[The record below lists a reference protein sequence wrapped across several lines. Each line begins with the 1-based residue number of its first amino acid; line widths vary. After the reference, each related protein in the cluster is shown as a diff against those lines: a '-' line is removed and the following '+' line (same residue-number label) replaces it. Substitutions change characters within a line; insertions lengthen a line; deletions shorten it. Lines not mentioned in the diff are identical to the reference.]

1 MNEEIKRQI
10 EADVTSGETEVQKG
24 FEKELENSAKESIKK
39 LQEKWKLSNE
49 EVQTIYT
56 TNYKKL
62 LSGKLDNVSILTQK
76 VKDLDTITNKLLA
89 TYMAKQREA
98 QKNNENP
105 SWGRRSIY
113 RALDI
118 DKDISKNSA
127 KMNVLK
133 WVIDELASIPEMIR
147 EMIKHPIDTTKAIYN
162 ALVKN
167 FSATMAEIGKQYM
180 NIFSG
185 LWTPEDQYNT
195 GRSATLIILTLFPWG
210 FSKTALNA
218 WKSALRAAG
227 KVASTVGKAA
237 TTLGK
242 EGLITWTKTIA
253 KEATKWA
260 ISGAKEVAKWVVS
273 STKNGINS
281 VKNGVKSWIE
291 SVKNS
296 PKNIVNIFKKKPSAE
311 YIKIENATKQLTDD
325 VTKLKN
331 NISTLKGQKSQLG
344 KEVKDL
350 QARVDTLNKKK
361 KLTKAEK
368 QELTQKTNDLATKQ
382 SEIKAIDKNINTENT
397 VIQKKQREINQNN
410 TKLGLDNNKL
420 NHKAKELKALEK
432 QKNTLTSE
440 KTKLTQL
447 QKDLDAATK
456 ANNTKEIARLNKAIN
471 KTNTK
476 IKDLETNIA
485 KKTKEVNA
493 INTKLTQKE
502 LKSLGK
508 DEVLQELIKKGFT
521 REMLTNLVKLP
532 LKHKLFQSI
541 KNRIHTK
548 INIKKIKKE
557 LFDVEDVL
565 KKNAGKGSID
575 DLINKAK
582 NTPSMQGRDEIIKLA
597 DKQTALKKSLEEA
610 RVMSKSQVRE
620 IGLQV
625 SDLSIIGGMVSLEAQ
640 KNIKLAMESE
650 ASLLELY
657 EYLSIDNEQTANL
670 NENKNGLRSGS
681 VEFEDTMAK
690 SDYLNGLSEEELS
703 KVKITITGK
712 ASKTWSISV
721 NERLAT
727 QRAKAMKEQLLK
739 IYPGLKE
746 DHILLKT
753 AVQAQDSED
762 DIANWQGADL
772 NITWESKTY
781 IAGYDE
787 VKSKY
792 NELKKESSP
801 PIIPKDIDT
810 AVAQN

>member
-1 MNEEIKRQI
+1 M
-10 EADVTSGETEVQKG
+10 
-24 FEKELENSAKESIKK
+24 
-39 LQEKWKLSNE
+39 
-49 EVQTIYT
+49 
-56 TNYKKL
+56 
-62 LSGKLDNVSILTQK
+62 
-76 VKDLDTITNKLLA
+76 
-89 TYMAKQREA
+89 
-98 QKNNENP
+98 
-105 SWGRRSIY
+105 
-113 RALDI
+113 
-118 DKDISKNSA
+118 
-127 KMNVLK
+127 
-133 WVIDELASIPEMIR
+133 
-147 EMIKHPIDTTKAIYN
+147 
-162 ALVKN
+162 
-167 FSATMAEIGKQYM
+167 
-180 NIFSG
+180 
-185 LWTPEDQYNT
+185 
-195 GRSATLIILTLFPWG
+195 
-210 FSKTALNA
+210 
-218 WKSALRAAG
+218 
-227 KVASTVGKAA
+227 
-237 TTLGK
+237 
-242 EGLITWTKTIA
+242 
-253 KEATKWA
+253 
-260 ISGAKEVAKWVVS
+260 
-273 STKNGINS
+273 
-281 VKNGVKSWIE
+281 
-291 SVKNS
+291 KNS

-397 VIQKKQREINQNN
+397 VIQKKQSEINKNN

-521 REMLTNLVKLP
+521 REMLTNLLKLP
-532 LKHKLFQSI
+532 AKYKLFQSI
-541 KNRIHTK
+541 KNRRHTK

-557 LFDVEDVL
+557 LFDVEDIL
-565 KKNAGKGSID
+565 KNNAGKRSID

-582 NTPSMQGRDEIIKLA
+582 NTPSMKGRDNIIQLA

-610 RVMSKSQVRE
+610 TAMSKSQVRE

-625 SDLSIIGGMVSLEAQ
+625 SDLSIIGGMVSLEAR
-640 KNIKLAMESE
+640 KNIKLEE
-650 ASLLELY
+650 SLLELY

-681 VEFEDTMAK
+681 VEFDDTMAK
-690 SDYLNGLSEEELS
+690 SSYLNGLTKEELS
-703 KVKITITGK
+703 KVEITITGK
-712 ASKTWSISV
+712 ASKT
-721 NERLAT
+721 
-727 QRAKAMKEQLLK
+727 
-739 IYPGLKE
+739 
-746 DHILLKT
+746 
-753 AVQAQDSED
+753 
-762 DIANWQGADL
+762 
-772 NITWESKTY
+772 
-781 IAGYDE
+781 
-787 VKSKY
+787 
-792 NELKKESSP
+792 
-801 PIIPKDIDT
+801 
-810 AVAQN
+810 

>member
-10 EADVTSGETEVQKG
+10 EVDVTSGENEVQKEL
-24 FEKELENSAKESIKK
+24 EKELETSAKESIKK

-62 LSGKLDNVSILTQK
+62 LSGKVDNISILTQK
-76 VKDLDTITNKLLA
+76 IKDLDAVTNKLLA

-195 GRSATLIILTLFPWG
+195 GRSATLIVLTLFPWG

-218 WKSALRAAG
+218 WKAALRAGG

-260 ISGAKEVAKWVVS
+260 ISGAKEAAKWLVS

-291 SVKNS
+291 SIKNT

-382 SEIKAIDKNINTENT
+382 SEIQAIDKNIKTENA
-397 VIQKKQREINQNN
+397 VIKKKQSEINKNN

-420 NHKAKELKALEK
+420 NQKAKELKALEK

-447 QKDLDAATK
+447 QKDLDSATK

-541 KNRIHTK
+541 KNRIHTGR
-548 INIKKIKKE
+548 NIKKLKKK
-557 LFDVEDVL
+557 LFDAEEVL
-565 KKNAGKGSID
+565 RKKAGKGSID

-582 NTPSMQGRDEIIKLA
+582 NTPSMKGRDNIIKLA

-610 RVMSKSQVRE
+610 TAMSKSQVRQ
-620 IGLQV
+620 IALQV

-670 NENKNGLRSGS
+670 EENKNGLRSGS
-681 VEFEDTMAK
+681 VEFDDTMAK

-712 ASKTWSISV
+712 ASKTWSKSV

-727 QRAKAMKEQLLK
+727 ERAEAMKKKLLE

-746 DHILLKT
+746 DHILVNT
-753 AVQAQDSED
+753 AVQAQDSKD
-762 DIANWQGADL
+762 NIANWQGADL
-772 NITWESKTY
+772 SITWESKTY

-792 NELKKESSP
+792 NELEKNHRE
-801 PIIPKDIDT
+801 PIIPENTDNM
-810 AVAQN
+810 VAQK

>member
-1 MNEEIKRQI
+1 MNEFTINQKFQNQI
-10 EADVTSGETEVQKG
+10 EADVSSGENEVQKD
-24 FEKELENSAKESIKK
+24 FEQQVEKSAKASIQK
-39 LQEKWKLSNE
+39 LQEKWKLSDE
-49 EVQTIYT
+49 ELQTLYT

-62 LSGKLDNVSILTQK
+62 LSGKIYNSDIFTQK
-76 VKDLDTITNKLLA
+76 IKDLDAITNKLLA

-98 QKNNENP
+98 QKNNEDP
-105 SWGRRSIY
+105 SWGRRIIY
-113 RALDI
+113 WFFWI
-118 DKDISKNSA
+118 DKNISKNSV

-133 WVIDELASIPEMIR
+133 WVIDELASVPEMIR
-147 EMIKHPIDTTKAIYN
+147 EMVKHPKDTTEAIYN

-185 LWTPEDQYNT
+185 LRTPEDQYNT

-227 KVASTVGKAA
+227 KVASTV
-237 TTLGK
+237 GK

-331 NISTLKGQKSQLG
+331 NINTLKGQKSQLG

-397 VIQKKQREINQNN
+397 VIQKKQSEINKNN

-521 REMLTNLVKLP
+521 REMLTNLLKLP
-532 LKHKLFQSI
+532 AKYKLFQSI
-541 KNRIHTK
+541 KNRRHTK

-565 KKNAGKGSID
+565 KKNAGKRSID

-582 NTPSMQGRDEIIKLA
+582 NTPSMKGRDNIIQLA

-610 RVMSKSQVRE
+610 TAMSKSQVRE

-625 SDLSIIGGMVSLEAQ
+625 SDLSIIGGMVSLEAR
-640 KNIKLAMESE
+640 KNIKLEE
-650 ASLLELY
+650 SLLELY

-681 VEFEDTMAK
+681 VEFDDTMAK

-712 ASKTWSISV
+712 ASKTWARSV

-727 QRAKAMKEQLLK
+727 ERAEAMKKKLLE

-746 DHILLKT
+746 DHILVNT
-753 AVQAQDSED
+753 AVQAQDSKD
-762 DIANWQGADL
+762 NIANWQGADL
-772 NITWESKTY
+772 SITWESKTY

-792 NELKKESSP
+792 NELEKNHPE
-801 PIIPKDIDT
+801 PIIPENTDNM
-810 AVAQN
+810 VAQK

>member
-1 MNEEIKRQI
+1 MNEFTINQKFQNQI
-10 EADVTSGETEVQKG
+10 EADVSSGENEVQKD
-24 FEKELENSAKESIKK
+24 FEQQVEKSAKASIQK
-39 LQEKWKLSNE
+39 LQEKWKLSDE
-49 EVQTIYT
+49 ELQTLYT

-62 LSGKLDNVSILTQK
+62 LSGKIYNSDIFTQK
-76 VKDLDTITNKLLA
+76 IKDLDAITNKLLA

-98 QKNNENP
+98 QKNNEDP
-105 SWGRRSIY
+105 SWGRRIIY
-113 RALDI
+113 WFFWI
-118 DKDISKNSA
+118 DKNISKNSV

-133 WVIDELASIPEMIR
+133 WVIDELASVPEMIR
-147 EMIKHPIDTTKAIYN
+147 EMVKHPKDTTEAIYN

-185 LWTPEDQYNT
+185 LRTPEDQYNT

-227 KVASTVGKAA
+227 KVASTV
-237 TTLGK
+237 GK

-331 NISTLKGQKSQLG
+331 NINTLKGQKSQLG

-397 VIQKKQREINQNN
+397 VIQKKQSEINKNN

-521 REMLTNLVKLP
+521 REMLTNLLKLP
-532 LKHKLFQSI
+532 AKYKLFQSI
-541 KNRIHTK
+541 KNRRHTK

-565 KKNAGKGSID
+565 KKNAGKRSID

-582 NTPSMQGRDEIIKLA
+582 NTPSMKGRDNIIQLA

-610 RVMSKSQVRE
+610 TAMSKSQVRE

-625 SDLSIIGGMVSLEAQ
+625 SDLSIIGGMVSLEAR
-640 KNIKLAMESE
+640 KNIKLEE
-650 ASLLELY
+650 SLLELY

-681 VEFEDTMAK
+681 VEFDDTMAK

-712 ASKTWSISV
+712 ASKTWARSV

-727 QRAKAMKEQLLK
+727 ERAEAMKKKLLE

-746 DHILLKT
+746 DHILVNT
-753 AVQAQDSED
+753 AVQAQDSKD
-762 DIANWQGADL
+762 NIANWQGADL
-772 NITWESKTY
+772 SITWESKTY

-792 NELKKESSP
+792 NELEKNHPE
-801 PIIPKDIDT
+801 PIIPENTDNL
-810 AVAQN
+810 VAQK

>member
-10 EADVTSGETEVQKG
+10 EADVTSGENEVQKEL
-24 FEKELENSAKESIKK
+24 EKELENSAKESIKK

-76 VKDLDTITNKLLA
+76 VKNLDAITNKLLA

-98 QKNNENP
+98 QKNNEDP
-105 SWGRRSIY
+105 SWGRRIIY
-113 RALDI
+113 WFFWI
-118 DKDISKNSA
+118 DKNISKNSV

-133 WVIDELASIPEMIR
+133 WVIDELASVPEMIR
-147 EMIKHPIDTTKAIYN
+147 EMVKHPKDTTEAIYN
-162 ALVKN
+162 AFVKN
-167 FSATMAEIGKQYM
+167 FDATIAEIGKQYM

-185 LWTPEDQYNT
+185 LRTPEDQYNT
-195 GRSATLIILTLFPWG
+195 GRSATLIVLTLFPWG

-273 STKNGINS
+273 GTKNGIS
-281 VKNGVKSWIE
+281 SIKNGVKSWIE

-296 PKNIVNIFKKKPSAE
+296 PKNIVNVFKKKPSAE

-325 VTKLKN
+325 VAKLKN
-331 NISTLKGQKSQLG
+331 NLSTLKGQKSQLG

-350 QARVDTLNKKK
+350 KARVDTLNKKK

-368 QELTQKTNDLATKQ
+368 QELTQKTNDLTTKQ
-382 SEIKAIDKNINTENT
+382 SEIQAIDKNIKTENA
-397 VIQKKQREINQNN
+397 VIKKKQSEINKNN

-420 NHKAKELKALEK
+420 NQKAKELKALEK

-485 KKTKEVNA
+485 KKTKKVNA

-557 LFDVEDVL
+557 LFDVDDVL
-565 KKNAGKGSID
+565 IKNAGKRSID

-625 SDLSIIGGMVSLEAQ
+625 WDLSIIGGMVSLEAR
-640 KNIKLAMESE
+640 KNIKLEE
-650 ASLLELY
+650 SLLELY

-670 NENKNGLRSGS
+670 EENKNGLRSGS
-681 VEFEDTMAK
+681 VEFDDTMAK

-727 QRAKAMKEQLLK
+727 QRAEAMKKKLLE

-746 DHILLKT
+746 DHILVNT

-762 DIANWQGADL
+762 SIANWQGADL

-792 NELKKESSP
+792 NELKKDSP
-801 PIIPKDIDT
+801 QPIIPENPDK

>member
-10 EADVTSGETEVQKG
+10 EADVTSGETEIQKG

-76 VKDLDTITNKLLA
+76 VKNLDAITNKLLA

-98 QKNNENP
+98 QKNNEDP
-105 SWGRRSIY
+105 SWGRRIIY
-113 RALDI
+113 WFFWI
-118 DKDISKNSA
+118 DKNISKNSV

-133 WVIDELASIPEMIR
+133 WVIDELASVPEMIR
-147 EMIKHPIDTTKAIYN
+147 EMVKHPKDTTEAIYN
-162 ALVKN
+162 AFVKN
-167 FSATMAEIGKQYM
+167 FDATIAEIGKQYM

-185 LWTPEDQYNT
+185 LRTPEDQYNT
-195 GRSATLIILTLFPWG
+195 GRSATLIVLTLFPWG

-260 ISGAKEVAKWVVS
+260 ISGAKEVAKWVIS

-296 PKNIVNIFKKKPSAE
+296 PKNIVNMFKKKPSAE

-382 SEIKAIDKNINTENT
+382 SEIQAIDKNIKTENA
-397 VIQKKQREINQNN
+397 VIKKKQSEINKNN

-420 NHKAKELKALEK
+420 NQKAKELKALEK

-456 ANNTKEIARLNKAIN
+456 ANNTKEIDRLNKAIN

-541 KNRIHTK
+541 KNRIHTGR
-548 INIKKIKKE
+548 NIKKLKKK
-557 LFDVEDVL
+557 LFDTEEVL
-565 KKNAGKGSID
+565 RKKAGKGSID

-582 NTPSMQGRDEIIKLA
+582 NTPSMKGRDNIIKLA

-610 RVMSKSQVRE
+610 RLMSKSQVRE

-625 SDLSIIGGMVSLEAQ
+625 SDLSIIGGMVSLEAW
-640 KNIKLAMESE
+640 KNIKLEE
-650 ASLLELY
+650 SLLELY

-681 VEFEDTMAK
+681 VEFDDTMAK

-703 KVKITITGK
+703 KVQITITGK
-712 ASKTWSISV
+712 ASKTWSIGL
-721 NERLAT
+721 NKRLAT
-727 QRAKAMKEQLLK
+727 QRAEAMKKQLLK
-739 IYPGLKE
+739 IYPGLKGE
-746 DHILLKT
+746 NISLKT
-753 AVQAQDSED
+753 ALQARDSED
-762 DIANWQGADL
+762 NIANWQGADI

-792 NELKKESSP
+792 NELKKDSSQ
-801 PIIPKDIDT
+801 PIIPEDSDT
-810 AVAQN
+810 AVAQI

>member
-10 EADVTSGETEVQKG
+10 EADVTSGETEIQKG

-76 VKDLDTITNKLLA
+76 VKNLDAITNKLLA

-98 QKNNENP
+98 QKNNEDP
-105 SWGRRSIY
+105 SWGRRIIY
-113 RALDI
+113 WFFWI
-118 DKDISKNSA
+118 DKNISKNSV

-133 WVIDELASIPEMIR
+133 WVIDELASVPEMIR
-147 EMIKHPIDTTKAIYN
+147 EMVKHPKDTTEAIYN
-162 ALVKN
+162 AFVKN
-167 FSATMAEIGKQYM
+167 FDATIAEIGKQYM

-185 LWTPEDQYNT
+185 LRTPEDQYNT
-195 GRSATLIILTLFPWG
+195 GRSATLIVLTLFPWG

-296 PKNIVNIFKKKPSAE
+296 PKNIVNMFKKKPSAE

-382 SEIKAIDKNINTENT
+382 SEIQAIDKNIKTENA
-397 VIQKKQREINQNN
+397 VIKKKQSEINKNN

-420 NHKAKELKALEK
+420 NQKAKELKALEK

-440 KTKLTQL
+440 KTKLT
-447 QKDLDAATK
+447 
-456 ANNTKEIARLNKAIN
+456 
-471 KTNTK
+471 
-476 IKDLETNIA
+476 
-485 KKTKEVNA
+485 
-493 INTKLTQKE
+493 
-502 LKSLGK
+502 
-508 DEVLQELIKKGFT
+508 
-521 REMLTNLVKLP
+521 
-532 LKHKLFQSI
+532 
-541 KNRIHTK
+541 
-548 INIKKIKKE
+548 
-557 LFDVEDVL
+557 
-565 KKNAGKGSID
+565 
-575 DLINKAK
+575 
-582 NTPSMQGRDEIIKLA
+582 
-597 DKQTALKKSLEEA
+597 
-610 RVMSKSQVRE
+610 
-620 IGLQV
+620 
-625 SDLSIIGGMVSLEAQ
+625 
-640 KNIKLAMESE
+640 
-650 ASLLELY
+650 
-657 EYLSIDNEQTANL
+657 
-670 NENKNGLRSGS
+670 
-681 VEFEDTMAK
+681 
-690 SDYLNGLSEEELS
+690 
-703 KVKITITGK
+703 
-712 ASKTWSISV
+712 
-721 NERLAT
+721 
-727 QRAKAMKEQLLK
+727 
-739 IYPGLKE
+739 
-746 DHILLKT
+746 
-753 AVQAQDSED
+753 
-762 DIANWQGADL
+762 
-772 NITWESKTY
+772 
-781 IAGYDE
+781 
-787 VKSKY
+787 
-792 NELKKESSP
+792 
-801 PIIPKDIDT
+801 
-810 AVAQN
+810 

>member
-10 EADVTSGETEVQKG
+10 EADVTSGETEIQKG

-76 VKDLDTITNKLLA
+76 VKNLDAITNKLLA

-98 QKNNENP
+98 QKNNEDP
-105 SWGRRSIY
+105 SWGRRIIY
-113 RALDI
+113 WFFWI
-118 DKDISKNSA
+118 DKNISKNSV

-133 WVIDELASIPEMIR
+133 WVIDELASVPEMIR
-147 EMIKHPIDTTKAIYN
+147 EMVKHPKDTTEAIYN
-162 ALVKN
+162 AFVKN
-167 FSATMAEIGKQYM
+167 FDATIAEIGKQYM

-185 LWTPEDQYNT
+185 LRTPEDQYNT
-195 GRSATLIILTLFPWG
+195 GRSATLIVLTLFPWG

-296 PKNIVNIFKKKPSAE
+296 PKNIVNMFKKKPSAE

-382 SEIKAIDKNINTENT
+382 SEIQAIDKNIKTENA
-397 VIQKKQREINQNN
+397 VIKKKQSEINKNN

-420 NHKAKELKALEK
+420 NQKAKELKALEK

-541 KNRIHTK
+541 KNRIHTGR
-548 INIKKIKKE
+548 NIKKLKKK
-557 LFDVEDVL
+557 LFDTEEVL
-565 KKNAGKGSID
+565 RKKAGKGSID

-582 NTPSMQGRDEIIKLA
+582 NTPSMKGRDNIIKLA

-610 RVMSKSQVRE
+610 RLMSKSQVRE

-625 SDLSIIGGMVSLEAQ
+625 SDLSIIGGMVSLEAW
-640 KNIKLAMESE
+640 KNIKLEE
-650 ASLLELY
+650 SLLELY

-681 VEFEDTMAK
+681 VEFDDTMAK
-690 SDYLNGLSEEELS
+690 SDYLNGLSAEELS

-712 ASKTWSISV
+712 ASKTWSISL
-721 NERLAT
+721 NKRLAT
-727 QRAKAMKEQLLK
+727 QRAEAMKKQLLK

-746 DHILLKT
+746 ENISLNTDL
-753 AVQAQDSED
+753 QAQDSED
-762 DIANWQGADL
+762 NIANWQGADL

>member
-1 MNEEIKRQI
+1 MNEFTINQKFQNQI
-10 EADVTSGETEVQKG
+10 EADVSSGENEVQKD
-24 FEKELENSAKESIKK
+24 FEQQVEKSAKASIQK
-39 LQEKWKLSNE
+39 LQEKWKLSDE
-49 EVQTIYT
+49 ELQTLYT

-62 LSGKLDNVSILTQK
+62 LSGKIYNSDIFTQK
-76 VKDLDTITNKLLA
+76 IKDLDAITNKLLA

-147 EMIKHPIDTTKAIYN
+147 EMIKHPIDTTKGIYN

-185 LWTPEDQYNT
+185 FWTPEDQYNT

-218 WKSALRAAG
+218 WKVALRAG
-227 KVASTVGKAA
+227 GRVA

-260 ISGAKEVAKWVVS
+260 ISGAKEAAKWLVS

-291 SVKNS
+291 SIKNS
-296 PKNIVNIFKKKPSAE
+296 PKNIVNVFKKKPSAE

-331 NISTLKGQKSQLG
+331 NLSTLKGQKSQLG

-397 VIQKKQREINQNN
+397 VIKKKQSEINQNN

-420 NHKAKELKALEK
+420 NQKAKELKALEK

-493 INTKLTQKE
+493 INTKLSQKE

-508 DEVLQELIKKGFT
+508 DKVLQELIKKGFT
-521 REMLTNLVKLP
+521 REMLTNLLKLAA
-532 LKHKLFQSI
+532 KYKLFQSI
-541 KNRIHTK
+541 KNRIHTGR
-548 INIKKIKKE
+548 NIKKLKKK
-557 LFDVEDVL
+557 LFDAEEVL
-565 KKNAGKGSID
+565 RKKAGKGSID

-582 NTPSMQGRDEIIKLA
+582 NTPSMKGRDNIIKLA

-610 RVMSKSQVRE
+610 TAMSKSQVRQ
-620 IGLQV
+620 IALQV

-670 NENKNGLRSGS
+670 EENKNGLRSGS
-681 VEFEDTMAK
+681 VEFDDTMAK
-690 SDYLNGLSEEELS
+690 SNYLNGLSEEELS

-712 ASKTWSISV
+712 ASKTWSKSV

-727 QRAKAMKEQLLK
+727 ERAEAMKKKLLE

-753 AVQAQDSED
+753 AVQARDSED
-762 DIANWQGADL
+762 NITNWQGADI

-792 NELKKESSP
+792 NELKKESSQ
-801 PIIPKDIDT
+801 PIIPENPDK
-810 AVAQN
+810 AVARN

>member
-10 EADVTSGETEVQKG
+10 EVDVTSGENEVQKEL
-24 FEKELENSAKESIKK
+24 EKELETSAKESIKK

-62 LSGKLDNVSILTQK
+62 LSGKVDNISILTQK
-76 VKDLDTITNKLLA
+76 IKDLDAVTNKLLA

-195 GRSATLIILTLFPWG
+195 GRSATLIVLTLFPWG

-218 WKSALRAAG
+218 WKAALRAGG

-260 ISGAKEVAKWVVS
+260 ISGAKEAAKWLVS

-291 SVKNS
+291 SIKNT

-382 SEIKAIDKNINTENT
+382 SEIQAIDKNIKTENA
-397 VIQKKQREINQNN
+397 VIKKKQSEINKNN

-420 NHKAKELKALEK
+420 NHKAKELKALET
-432 QKNTLTSE
+432 QKNTLASE

-541 KNRIHTK
+541 KNRIHTGR
-548 INIKKIKKE
+548 NIKKLKKK
-557 LFDVEDVL
+557 LFDAEEVL
-565 KKNAGKGSID
+565 RKKAGKGSID

-582 NTPSMQGRDEIIKLA
+582 NTPSMKGRDNIIKLA

-610 RVMSKSQVRE
+610 RLMSKSQVRE

-625 SDLSIIGGMVSLEAQ
+625 SDLSIIGGMVSLEAW
-640 KNIKLAMESE
+640 KNIKLEE
-650 ASLLELY
+650 SLLELY

-670 NENKNGLRSGS
+670 EENKNGLRSGS
-681 VEFEDTMAK
+681 VEFDDTMAK

-712 ASKTWSISV
+712 ASKTWSKSV

-727 QRAKAMKEQLLK
+727 ERAEAMKKKLLE

-746 DHILLKT
+746 DHILVNT
-753 AVQAQDSED
+753 AVQAQDSKD
-762 DIANWQGADL
+762 NIANWQGADL
-772 NITWESKTY
+772 SITWESKTY

-792 NELKKESSP
+792 NELEKNHRE
-801 PIIPKDIDT
+801 PIIPENTDNM
-810 AVAQN
+810 VAQK